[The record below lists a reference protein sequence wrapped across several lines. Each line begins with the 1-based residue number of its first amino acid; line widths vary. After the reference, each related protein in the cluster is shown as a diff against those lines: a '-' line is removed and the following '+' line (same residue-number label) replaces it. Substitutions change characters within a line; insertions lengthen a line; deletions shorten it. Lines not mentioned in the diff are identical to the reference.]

1 MNLIDDLREALRGA
15 GLDENLSIAPLKGAG
30 SSDLAVIVQRADDVK
45 QQAADV
51 AAVLTERPEVA
62 SVKRAGQRLLVRFDD
77 GVVAELGAALES
89 NDPGALDSSDLFA
102 GRGYIVEFCDAN
114 TTKGLHIGHLRNIA
128 IGQSIACA
136 LEAAGA
142 AVDRQTQISDAGQQ
156 MGEAM
161 AGYLGYADGRTP
173 EQAGRK
179 GDLFVGELYA
189 RYARENSVPTEELAQ
204 DDLPV
209 AREMVE
215 RDDPATALLREWSAG
230 EEKAT
235 ALFQQIRDWVVGGQR
250 ETLARLGIAFS
261 RPLYESSYTE
271 ELAALAAHGLEEGV
285 FSRADNGALIYETG
299 REDYPVFPLARP
311 DGFSTLNFR
320 ALTIWY
326 ELMPECAGTTTIHVV
341 GIEWRQ
347 HTVCVEEILASL
359 RPDLP
364 ALPTHDILHGMV
376 STERGVASS
385 SEGNVV
391 LVDDLLDE
399 LAGSTTVTELA
410 IEGRRGCEADD
421 LAVLIALGFF
431 LDHPTVKP
439 MTLNEGAM
447 LDERTSTGLVL
458 ARAWTRAWDP
468 EADGAPDPRPDDP
481 VYRFA
486 VIQSQVHRQLLRLA
500 LEQIDMLGLVRYL
513 ARFSEWYLEQPPD
526 PRTARVMRS
535 LLGAGL
541 RSLGLLRSGPAV
553 AAAHAGEPSAA
564 ARI

>member
-15 GLDENLSIAPLKGAG
+15 GLDQDLSIAPLKGAG
-30 SSDLAVIVQRADDVK
+30 SSDLAVIVQRAENVK

-51 AAVLTERPEVA
+51 AAVLTDLPQVA
-62 SVKRAGQRLLVRFDD
+62 AVKRAGQRLLVRFEDE
-77 GVVAELGAALES
+77 VVAELGAALES
-89 NDPGALDSSDLFA
+89 SGPNALDSTDLYA
-102 GRGYIVEFCDAN
+102 GRDYIVEFCDAN

-142 AVDRQTQISDAGQQ
+142 NVDRQTQISDAGQQ

-161 AGYLGYADGRTP
+161 AGYLEYAPGQTP
-173 EQAGRK
+173 EQAGQK

-189 RYARENSVPTEELAQ
+189 RYARENSVDDEELAA
-204 DDLPV
+204 DDAPV
-209 AREMVE
+209 AREMME
-215 RDDPATALLREWSAG
+215 REDPATILLRKWSAG
-230 EEKAT
+230 EEEAT
-235 ALFQQIRDWVVGGQR
+235 ALFKQIRDWVVAGQR
-250 ETLARLGIAFS
+250 ETLARFGIAFS
-261 RPLYESSYTE
+261 RPLFESDYTE
-271 ELAALAAHGLEEGV
+271 ELAALAKSGLEAGV
-285 FSRADNGALIYETG
+285 FSLADSGALIYETG

-320 ALTIWY
+320 ALTIWH
-326 ELMPECAGTTTIHVV
+326 ELMPECAESTTIHVV

-347 HTVCVEEILASL
+347 HTVCVVEIFEKL
-359 RPDLP
+359 RPELP

-399 LAGSTTVTELA
+399 LAASPTVTELA
-410 IEGRRGCEADD
+410 IEGRPGCEAED
-421 LAVLIALGFF
+421 LAVLISFGFF
-431 LDHPTVKP
+431 LDHPTIKA
-439 MTLNEGAM
+439 MTMGEDSM
-447 LDERTSTGLVL
+447 LDERTSTGLLL
-458 ARAWTRAWDP
+458 ARAWTRAWSA

-486 VIQSQVHRQLLRLA
+486 VMQSQVHRQLLSLA

-513 ARFSEWYLEQPPD
+513 ARFSEWYLEQPPE
-526 PRTARVMRS
+526 PRTDRVMRS

-541 RSLGLLRSGPAV
+541 RSLGLL
-553 AAAHAGEPSAA
+553 PSAPA
-564 ARI
+564 LATAS

>member
-1 MNLIDDLREALRGA
+1 MNLIDDLREALRSA
-15 GLDENLSIAPLKGAG
+15 GLDKDLSIAPLKGAG

-45 QQAADV
+45 QQATGV
-51 AAVLTERPEVA
+51 AEVLAERPEVA
-62 SVKRAGQRLLVRFDD
+62 SMKRAGQRLLVRFDD
-77 GVVAELGAALES
+77 EVVAELGAALES
-89 NDPGALDSSDLFA
+89 GDPGALDSSDLFA
-102 GRGYIVEFCDAN
+102 GDGYIVEFCDAN
-114 TTKGLHIGHLRNIA
+114 TTKGLHVGHLRNIA

-142 AVDRQTQISDAGQQ
+142 ETERQTQISDAGQQ

-161 AGYLGYADGRTP
+161 AGYLSYADGQTP
-173 EQAGRK
+173 EQAGQK

-189 RYARENSVPTEELAQ
+189 RYARENSVPTEEVAR

-209 AREMVE
+209 AREMME
-215 RDDPATALLREWSAG
+215 REGLATTLLSEWRAG
-230 EEKAT
+230 DEEAT
-235 ALFQQIRDWVVGGQR
+235 ALFRQIRDWVVSGQT

-271 ELAALAAHGLEEGV
+271 ELAALAASGLEARV
-285 FSRADNGALIYETG
+285 FSRADSGALVYETG

-320 ALTIWY
+320 ALTIWH
-326 ELMPECAGTTTIHVV
+326 ELMPECEGTTTIHVV

-347 HTVCVEEILASL
+347 HTVCVEEILTSL
-359 RPDLP
+359 RPGIP
-364 ALPTHDILHGMV
+364 ALPTHDVLHGMV

-385 SEGNVV
+385 SEGNVI

-399 LAGSTTVTELA
+399 LAGSATVRELA
-410 IEGRRGCEADD
+410 IEGRHGCEADD

-431 LDHPTVKP
+431 LDRPTVKP
-439 MTLNEGAM
+439 MTLNRGAM

-458 ARAWTRAWDP
+458 ARAWTRACDP

-486 VIQSQVHRQLLRLA
+486 VMQSQVHRQLLLLA

-526 PRTARVMRS
+526 PRTARVVRS
-535 LLGAGL
+535 LLGTGL
-541 RSLGLLRSGPAV
+541 RSLGLLRSDPTLAT
-553 AAAHAGEPSAA
+553 ASPGEPRATI
-564 ARI
+564 RI

>member
-1 MNLIDDLREALRGA
+1 MNLIDDLRAALRSA
-15 GLDENLSIAPLKGAG
+15 GLDENLSIAPLKSAG

-45 QQAADV
+45 QRAAHA
-51 AAVLTERPEVA
+51 AAVLTEQPEVA
-62 SVKRAGQRLLVRFDD
+62 SVKRAGQRLLVRYEDE
-77 GVVAELGAALES
+77 VVARLGAELES
-89 NDPGALDSSDLFA
+89 GDPGALDSSDLFA
-102 GRGYIVEFCDAN
+102 GHDYIVEFCDAN

-128 IGQSIACA
+128 IGHSIACA

-142 AVDRQTQISDAGQQ
+142 NVDRQTQISDAGQQ

-161 AGYLGYADGRTP
+161 AGYLDYADGRTP

-179 GDLFVGELYA
+179 GDLFIGELYA
-189 RYARENSVPTEELAQ
+189 RYARENSVPTEEVAEE
-204 DDLPV
+204 DLPV
-209 AREMVE
+209 AREMME
-215 RDDPATALLREWSAG
+215 REDKATVLLRRWSAG
-230 EEKAT
+230 EEEAT
-235 ALFQQIRDWVVGGQR
+235 ALFQQIRDWVVAGQR
-250 ETLARLGIAFS
+250 ETLARLGIGFS

-271 ELAALAAHGLEEGV
+271 ELAALAATGLEAGV
-285 FSRADNGALIYETG
+285 FSRADSGALIYETR

-326 ELMPECAGTTTIHVV
+326 ELMPECAGSTTIHVV
-341 GIEWRQ
+341 GVEWRQ
-347 HTVCVEEILASL
+347 HTVCVEEIFDKLC
-359 RPDLP
+359 PDLP

-385 SEGNVV
+385 SEGNVI

-399 LAGSTTVTELA
+399 LATSTAVAELT
-410 IEGRRGCEADD
+410 IEGRPGCEADD

-431 LDHPTVKP
+431 LDHPAAKA
-439 MTLNEGAM
+439 MTLTQKAM

-468 EADGAPDPRPDDP
+468 EADGAPDPRPNDP

-486 VIQSQVHRQLLRLA
+486 AMQSQVHRQLLRLA

-513 ARFSEWYLEQPPD
+513 ARFSEWYLEQPPN
-526 PRTARVMRS
+526 PRTDRVMRS

-541 RSLGLLRSGPAV
+541 RSLGLLRSNPALTPMPV
-553 AAAHAGEPSAA
+553 GEARAATQ
-564 ARI
+564 I

>member
-1 MNLIDDLREALRGA
+1 MNLIDDLREALRSA
-15 GLDENLSIAPLKGAG
+15 GLDQDLSIAPLKGAG

-45 QQAADV
+45 QQATEA

-77 GVVAELGAALES
+77 EVVAELGAALES
-89 NDPGALDSSDLFA
+89 GDLGALDSSDLYA

-114 TTKGLHIGHLRNIA
+114 TTKGLHIGHLRNVA

-142 AVDRQTQISDAGQQ
+142 DVDRQTQISDAGQQ

-161 AGYLGYADGRTP
+161 AGYLDYADGQTP
-173 EQAGRK
+173 EQAGQK

-189 RYARENSVPTEELAQ
+189 RYARENSVPDDEIAQ

-215 RDDPATALLREWSAG
+215 RDDPATDLLRKWSAG
-230 EEKAT
+230 EEEAT
-235 ALFQQIRDWVVGGQR
+235 ALFRQIRDWVVAGQR

-261 RPLYESSYTE
+261 RPLLESSYTE
-271 ELAALAAHGLEEGV
+271 ELAALAETGLEAGV
-285 FSRADNGALIYETG
+285 FSRADSGALIYETG

-326 ELMPECAGTTTIHVV
+326 ELMPECAGSTTIHVV

-347 HTVCVEEILASL
+347 HTVCVQEIFKSL
-359 RPDLP
+359 RPELP
-364 ALPTHDILHGMV
+364 PLPTHDILHGMV
-376 STERGVASS
+376 ATERGVASS

-399 LAGSTTVTELA
+399 LAASPTVTELA
-410 IEGRRGCEADD
+410 IEGRPGCEAND
-421 LAVLIALGFF
+421 LAALIALGFF
-431 LDHPTVKP
+431 LDHPTAKE
-439 MTLNEGAM
+439 MTMSEGAM

-458 ARAWTRAWDP
+458 ARAWTRAWNP
-468 EADGAPDPRPDDP
+468 EADGDPDPRPDDP

-486 VIQSQVHRQLLRLA
+486 VMQSQVHRQLLLLA
-500 LEQIDMLGLVRYL
+500 LDQIDMLGLVRYL
-513 ARFSEWYLEQPPD
+513 ARFSEWYLEQPPE

-535 LLGAGL
+535 VLGAGL
-541 RSLGLLRSGPAV
+541 RSLGLLHSDPALATAHPV
-553 AAAHAGEPSAA
+553 EPRAAT
-564 ARI
+564 RI